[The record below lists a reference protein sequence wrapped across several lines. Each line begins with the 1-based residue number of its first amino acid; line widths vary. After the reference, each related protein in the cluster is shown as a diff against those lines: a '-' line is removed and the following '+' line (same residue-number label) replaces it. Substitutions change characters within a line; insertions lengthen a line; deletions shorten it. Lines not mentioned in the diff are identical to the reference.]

1 MIEITKELVLS
12 EIKKVAFFLQH
23 SGLFDNFTPRS
34 RNDLE
39 GLPVEWVSV
48 ETDGEVQLTL
58 EGQKHWK
65 TAELKGKLKEKDL
78 YLKIEKSPDRNIYT
92 LVYDNKTY
100 KTSSM
105 TKLQSIVDSLNA
117 GETPKPKYLQ
127 SVYNILQRKKMEIR
141 KYLES
146 HYLKGI
152 SETPWEILVTKDV
165 SRIYLKMT
173 VDTNEPEKVIAELK
187 NKNFYR
193 LDSIG
198 VYLKH
203 LMKNA
208 GVNPDDFTITHR
220 LSRVGDTAG
229 FTISIK

>member
-1 MIEITKELVLS
+1 MTTKELVLS
-12 EIKKVAFFLQH
+12 EIKKISFFLQH

-39 GLPVEWVSV
+39 DLPVEWVSV
-48 ETDGEVQLTL
+48 ETDGEVQLTP

-92 LVYDNKTY
+92 LVYDNRTY
-100 KTSSM
+100 KTSAM
-105 TKLQSIVDSLNA
+105 PKLKSIVDSLNA

-127 SVYNILQRKKMEIR
+127 AVYNILQRRKMEIR
-141 KYLES
+141 KFIEA

-165 SRIYLKMT
+165 SRIYIKMT
-173 VDTNEPEKVIAELK
+173 VETNEPEKIINELK
-187 NKNFYR
+187 SKNFYR
-193 LDSIG
+193 IDNIG

-208 GVNPDDFTITHR
+208 NISPENFTVTHR
-220 LSRVGDTAG
+220 LLRVGNTVG